1 MAKQEHHQTR
11 PEDKVSVSGKISYG
25 FGMTAYAMMVQSL
38 GQMATVVFNIGL
50 GVNPVYIGW
59 IMGVSRVWDAITD
72 PIMGN
77 ITDNTRSRWGR
88 RRPWIALGGLLSGLS
103 FAAIWLFPRGMSEM
117 FYVGWFLIT
126 SLIFFVAFT
135 MFSVPYAALGMEL
148 SPDHHERTS
157 VIAYR
162 SVMAQGGGLACASLF
177 WFSSLPRFQGV
188 ADGMR
193 AAGIIMGVLIF
204 VLAIIPAV
212 FSKEHPSLVERQ
224 SKKPA
229 PSTSL
234 LSSAKATLGHSP
246 FLILIAVTALLLI
259 GTMMVNHLGAYICIY
274 HVFGGD
280 NSPECGKVLTMSGWA
295 SRIATVVAIPLLTMI
310 SKRIG
315 KRKTLLLAMIF
326 SLCGTLLKWICYDP
340 AHPYLQLI
348 PSIMIG
354 PALGGV
360 WMLVNAMIPDVV
372 DLDELKTGN
381 RCEGMFSAVYGWM
394 FKMGAALA
402 LIVSGYVLNWSG
414 FDAALP
420 AQTGQSIF
428 MMRVYF
434 TALPSLAIGAAI
446 AAMWFYPLTEK
457 RSYEVRQEIERKR
470 MS

>member
-1 MAKQEHHQTR
+1 MTHQEHHRTK
-11 PEDKVSVSGKISYG
+11 PEDKVPFFNKVGYG

-38 GQMATVVFNIGL
+38 GQMASIVFNIGL

-59 IMGVSRVWDAITD
+59 IMGGSRIWDAVTD

-103 FAAIWLFPRGMSEM
+103 FAAIWLFPHGMSEM
-117 FYVGWFLIT
+117 FYVAWFLFS
-126 SLIFFVAFT
+126 SLLFFVAFT
-135 MFSVPYAALGMEL
+135 VFSVPYAALGMEM
-148 SPDHHERTS
+148 SPDYHERTS

-162 SVMAQGGGLACASLF
+162 SVMAQGGGLVCASLF
-177 WFSSLPRFQGV
+177 WFSSLSRFSGV

-193 AAGIIMGVLIF
+193 TAGIIMGVLIF
-204 VLAIIPAV
+204 VLAIVPAV
-212 FSKEHPSLVERQ
+212 FAKEHPSLLERQ
-224 SKKPA
+224 SKKT
-229 PSTSL
+229 SVSL
-234 LSSAKATLGHSP
+234 LRSANATLKHP
-246 FLILIAVTALLLI
+246 AFLILIAVTALLLI

-280 NSPECGKVLTMSGWA
+280 NSSECGKVLTMSGWA

-326 SLCGTLLKWICYDP
+326 SLCGTLLKWVCYDP
-340 AHPYLQLI
+340 AYPYLQLI

-372 DLDELKTGN
+372 DLDELKTGA

-402 LIVSGYVLNWSG
+402 LIISGYVLNWSG
-414 FDAALP
+414 FDAVLP
-420 AQTGQSIF
+420 AQGEQAIF
-428 MMRVYF
+428 MMRIFF
-434 TALPSLAIGAAI
+434 TLIPSLAIGLAI
-446 AAMWFYPLTEK
+446 AMMWIYPLTEQ
-457 RSYEVRQEIERKR
+457 RAYEVRQELELKR
-470 MS
+470 TKQ